1 MRSTRQRDAIREVL
15 KDTHRP
21 LSPNELLDL
30 ASNRVPTL
38 GIATVYRTI
47 KLLVEE
53 GTAIPVEL
61 PGEPARYEHREAA
74 STPHYFFRCD
84 VCGRVYDVDG
94 SVDNLRTL
102 VPGGFALRKHVMV
115 LYGTCKDC
123 RQKSNG
129 S

>member
-1 MRSTRQRDAIREVL
+1 MRSTRQRDAIREIL
-15 KDTHRP
+15 RESHRP

-30 ASNRVPTL
+30 AGHRVPTL

-53 GTAIPVEL
+53 GTAVPVEL

-74 STPHYFFRCD
+74 STPHHFFRCD
-84 VCGRVYDVDG
+84 ICGRAFDVGGGAD
-94 SVDNLRTL
+94 DLQYL
-102 VPGGFALRKHVMV
+102 VPTGFSLRKHVLV
-115 LYGTCKDC
+115 LYGLCAEC
-123 RQKSNG
+123 RGKRNG